1 MQTDDAV
8 DRASAS
14 GIKLAVAVLDGDLVP
29 KEACRL
35 GSTVGDQRLDFGQFQ
50 LERVA
55 QELPDV
61 TLDRLGLVPRSRVTE
76 QEVG

>member
-14 GIKLAVAVLDGDLVP
+14 GIEFPVAVLDGDLIP

-35 GSTVGDQRLDFGQFQ
+35 GPTVGDQRLGVGQFQ
-50 LERVA
+50 LEGVA

-61 TLDRLGLVPRSRVTE
+61 ALDRLGFVPRSRETE